1 MIYTLCGAQVNE
13 ANCGYCLDTYECR
26 LMREAIC
33 KGCIR
38 EFLCP
43 VGYKAARVE
52 AGMCRGRELA
62 VVQEFTRLHGKGE
75 F

>member
-1 MIYTLCGAQVNE
+1 MIVTHCGAIPND
-13 ANCGYCLDTYECR
+13 ADCSYCLDSYECR

-43 VGYKAARVE
+43 AEFKGKRAE
-52 AGMCRGRELA
+52 EGQCQGRELR
-62 VVQEFTRLHGKGE
+62 E
-75 F
+75 